1 MKPKLKNIAIVP
13 ARIGSKRIKEKNI
26 KLFHG
31 KPIIIWTLET
41 IKKSKIFDKIF
52 ISTDSLKII
61 NIKKKYNF
69 NNFINRNKK
78 LSDDYTG
85 TDQVINHA
93 IRELSIEYDLKNIW
107 CIYPCNPFLVK
118 RDLKQA
124 LSKLKKNKKL
134 LIFSI
139 LEYPHPIERAFFLK
153 KNNRIKYLNINYQKK
168 RTQDFKKKFF
178 DAGKFYFAE
187 KETWKNIR
195 DKNKIG
201 IIQNWWNTA
210 DIDDPNDWKK
220 AEELSKIFNKKNLI

>member
-61 NIKKKYNF
+61 NIIKKYNF

-85 TDQVINHA
+85 TDSSN
-93 IRELSIEYDLKNIW
+93 
-107 CIYPCNPFLVK
+107 
-118 RDLKQA
+118 
-124 LSKLKKNKKL
+124 
-134 LIFSI
+134 
-139 LEYPHPIERAFFLK
+139 
-153 KNNRIKYLNINYQKK
+153 
-168 RTQDFKKKFF
+168 
-178 DAGKFYFAE
+178 
-187 KETWKNIR
+187 
-195 DKNKIG
+195 
-201 IIQNWWNTA
+201 
-210 DIDDPNDWKK
+210 
-220 AEELSKIFNKKNLI
+220 

>member
-61 NIKKKYNF
+61 KIKKKYNF

-93 IRELSIEYDLKNIW
+93 IRELSIEYDLKNIC

-124 LSKLKKNKKL
+124 LSKLKKNKKS

-168 RTQDFKKKFF
+168 
-178 DAGKFYFAE
+178 
-187 KETWKNIR
+187 KNSR
-195 DKNKIG
+195 
-201 IIQNWWNTA
+201 
-210 DIDDPNDWKK
+210 
-220 AEELSKIFNKKNLI
+220 F